1 MQDPTTP
8 QQETFQGINSTV
20 VSLSGN
26 VNVAVAGSNATT
38 TANINVR
45 FYVFNGEGKVT
56 YGTKV
61 RPLHSHAARHTP
73 ETHDTTRHSP
83 HHTARHSPHTHAGL
97 PCGARQH

>member
-1 MQDPTTP
+1 VAPIQDPTTP

-20 VSLSGN
+20 VSMSGN

-38 TANINVR
+38 TANVNVR

-61 RPLHSHAARHTP
+61 RPLYSQ
-73 ETHDTTRHSP
+73 HDTTLI
-83 HHTARHSPHTHAGL
+83 AHTHINMCADL

>member
-1 MQDPTTP
+1 LQDPTTP
-8 QQETFQGINSTV
+8 QQETFQGVNSTV

-38 TANINVR
+38 TANVNVR
-45 FYVFNGEGKVT
+45 FYVFNDEGKIT

-61 RPLHSHAARHTP
+61 RPLHSQHDTP
-73 ETHDTTRHSP
+73 ETRHDTTLTA
-83 HHTARHSPHTHAGL
+83 HTRASLYADL